1 MREQFERQAGRYLRL
16 LHELRLADDEKA
28 AVSGDREAV
37 QRLLDRLR
45 DEPTPGSPNADMTA
59 NSILLLERAD
69 GQPGDDTGR
78 HWRKSRGHH

>member
-1 MREQFERQAGRYLRL
+1 MCVHRMACARCSFYEPATAMREQFERQAGRYLRL

-45 DEPTPGSPNADMTA
+45 DEPTPGSPNADMA
-59 NSILLLERAD
+59 SQQHSA
-69 GQPGDDTGR
+69 P
-78 HWRKSRGHH
+78 